1 MKFGRR
7 GYTLIELMI
16 VTALIGILG
25 AAAVPLMGNL
35 QAAAFAGR
43 ANRDIASSASSLYLM
58 TNDIRR
64 ASAVASEF
72 KNFRTGP
79 ACLILAA
86 PSSARGGIEHIVYSR
101 DGKNPKLLLKAV
113 FPAPGSPKT
122 ATRQVLA
129 RNLADLKFGP
139 EPSPAGKGRVS
150 FALTFGTKVGRYYF
164 KKTFASL
171 AFPRNQELP

>member
-1 MKFGRR
+1 MRFRRR

-16 VTALIGILG
+16 VTAIIGILG
-25 AAAVPLMGNL
+25 ASAVPLMTRL
-35 QAAAFAGR
+35 QDAAIAGR
-43 ANRDIASSASSLYLM
+43 ANLDIGRSASALYLM
-58 TNDIRR
+58 ASDIRR
-64 ASAVASEF
+64 AGAVEAEF

-86 PSSARGGIEHIVYSR
+86 PSAGGIDRVVYSR
-101 DGKNPKLLLKAV
+101 DAKNPKLLLKQV
-113 FPAPGSPKT
+113 FPAPGSPRA

-139 EPSPAGKGRVS
+139 EPNPAGKGRVS
-150 FALTFGTKVGRYYF
+150 FALTFGARVGRHYF
-164 KKTFASL
+164 KKTFASM